1 MNKWLI
7 SKETKKIKYEG
18 RAMRDK
24 WGAIKAFDQIKTPE
38 LRIAAAQ
45 VLDNQRNEASE
56 IAEDPSHLWNR
67 TKYPLLIRL
76 FKQFEQEKHEWTVS
90 DTMWPKTANLIGLRN
105 DNRAVVLEDGRD
117 AVWTLDPVEKEL
129 KTKWCMES
137 HQDLI
142 SINGMDPMMELAA
155 IMAMEIAI
163 EIVNEVKTDL
173 EKLYCQNNILQ
184 YNYCLHSFRLGKT
197 TLDAEAFCPRTPIL
211 MKYIKTA
218 TFGD

>member
-7 SKETKKIKYEG
+7 SKEIKKIKEESQ
-18 RAMRDK
+18 ALRDK
-24 WGAIKAFDQIKTPE
+24 WGVIKAFDQIKTPA
-38 LRIAAAQ
+38 LKTAAAQ

-56 IAEDPSHLWNR
+56 IAEDPEHLWNKM
-67 TKYPLLIRL
+67 KYPLLIRV
-76 FKQFEQEKHEWTVS
+76 FKQFEQKKHEWSVC
-90 DTMWPKTANLIGLRN
+90 DTTWPAKANLIGLRN

-117 AVWTLDPVEKEL
+117 AVWTLSPVEKEL

-142 SINGMDPMMELAA
+142 TVNGLDPMVELAA
-155 IMAMEIAI
+155 IMALEIAM

-173 EKLYCQNNILQ
+173 EKLYCKNNILQ
-184 YNYCLHSFRLGKT
+184 YNYCLHSFRIGETK
-197 TLDAEAFCPRTPIL
+197 LDPEAFCPRTPIL